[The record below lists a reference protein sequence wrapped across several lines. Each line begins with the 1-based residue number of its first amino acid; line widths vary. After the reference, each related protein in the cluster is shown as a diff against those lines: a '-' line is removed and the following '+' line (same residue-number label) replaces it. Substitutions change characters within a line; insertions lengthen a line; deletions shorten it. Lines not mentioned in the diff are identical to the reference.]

1 MRRGWKRMQ
10 VLILNG
16 THDRETAGMTASAY
30 VSSIT
35 DALNRKFCDSIE
47 SQCDDPC
54 LSLDH
59 SVS

>member
-1 MRRGWKRMQ
+1 MQ

-54 LSLDH
+54 PSLDN